1 MERTEI
7 IVHSIISDP
16 NDLKHSE
23 YIGSGRDGF
32 GNLVHIYD
40 VDNDQ
45 LLHYGVSG
53 MKWGKRNAYRKS
65 INTAVNSSNKA
76 DRISTKSNKQ
86 SVKSQKALE
95 KGHTAKSAKHSKKA
109 DKLSQK
115 ASKYNKLANISL
127 SKASKMG
134 YSNDSPKR
142 DNVKAALR
150 EIKNIAIASA
160 VATHKSRTPVVDSV
174 VGTLYGNVYNQ
185 ATRSKHTNR
194 QKQLNDA
201 AKKANALRDKNEG

>member
-1 MERTEI
+1 MERTEV
-7 IVHSIISDP
+7 IVHSIVSDL

-23 YIGSGRDGF
+23 YLGSGHDIF
-32 GNLVHIYD
+32 GNLIHIYD

-95 KGHTAKSAKHSKKA
+95 KGNTAKSAKHSKKA

-115 ASKYNKLANISL
+115 ASKYNKLANTSL

-142 DNVKAALR
+142 DKAKETLRSAKNIVIGAALMSNR
-150 EIKNIAIASA
+150 SK
-160 VATHKSRTPVVDSV
+160 TPVVDSV
-174 VGTLYGNVYNQ
+174 VGALYGNVYNQ

-194 QKQLNDA
+194 QNQLNDA
-201 AKKANALRDKNEG
+201 AKKANALRDKNKG

>member
-1 MERTEI
+1 MERTEV

-16 NDLKHSE
+16 IDLQHSE
-23 YIGSGRDGF
+23 YLGSGKDAF

-45 LLHYGVSG
+45 LIHYGVSG

-76 DRISTKSNKQ
+76 DRISAKSDKQ
-86 SVKSQKALE
+86 STKSQKALA
-95 KGHTAKSAKHSKKA
+95 KGNTAKSNKYSKKA
-109 DKLSQK
+109 DKLNKK
-115 ASKYNKLANISL
+115 ASKYNKLANTSL

-142 DNVKAALR
+142 DKAKETLR
-150 EIKNIAIASA
+150 SAKNIAIGAALMGARS
-160 VATHKSRTPVVDSV
+160 KTPLFSTVM
-174 VGTLYGNVYNQ
+174 GALYGNVYNE
-185 ATRSKHTNR
+185 ATRSKRSNR

-201 AKKANALRDKNEG
+201 AKKANALRDKNKG